1 MRWKPHIRVSQLSL
15 NLPPNGDRISVV
27 ASQTTRPEHVAKL
40 LTHNQPNLG
49 DKVIS
54 KDQSIV
60 TQVAA
65 KIASELTGITQTDG
79 NLESIQDAYL
89 SHFDFVR
96 TALVDAHDFDSAPAT
111 IPAYEPKQAVKQA
124 NINNTVETFGASY
137 ESAGSGLTIKGTQHG
152 PIPAWLVEACA
163 KAGVTQVYDNRD
175 TANDANRRPLFKAV
189 DGPLNA
195 KGQQMAF
202 WPPSPRR

>member
-1 MRWKPHIRVSQLSL
+1 M
-15 NLPPNGDRISVV
+15 
-27 ASQTTRPEHVAKL
+27 
-40 LTHNQPNLG
+40 
-49 DKVIS
+49 IS

-79 NLESIQDAYL
+79 NLESIQSAYL

-96 TALVDAHDFDSAPAT
+96 EALNDAHDFDATPAA
-111 IPAYEPKQAVKQA
+111 IPAYVPKEAIKQDNEQ
-124 NINNTVETFGASY
+124 NIVQTFNASY
-137 ESAGSGLTIKGTQHG
+137 ESAGTGLQIKGTQHG

-163 KAGVTQVYDNRD
+163 KAGVTTVYDNRD
-175 TANDANRRPLFKAV
+175 TANEQNRRPLFKAV

>member
-1 MRWKPHIRVSQLSL
+1 M
-15 NLPPNGDRISVV
+15 
-27 ASQTTRPEHVAKL
+27 
-40 LTHNQPNLG
+40 
-49 DKVIS
+49 IS

-79 NLESIQDAYL
+79 NLESIQSVYL

-96 TALVDAHDFDSAPAT
+96 TALVDAHDFDGQPAT
-111 IPAYEPKQAVKQA
+111 IPAYTPKEAVKQSNMA
-124 NINNTVETFGASY
+124 NTVETFGASY
-137 ESAGSGLTIKGTQHG
+137 ESAGAGLQIKGTQHG
-152 PIPAWLVEACA
+152 PIPAWLVDACS
-163 KAGVTQVYDNRD
+163 KAGVTAVYDNRD
-175 TANDANRRPLFKAV
+175 KATAENRRPLFKAV

-195 KGQQMAF
+195 KGEQMAF